1 MTERAT
7 YRIIDAN
14 FNRAR
19 EALRVI
25 EEYGRFVL
33 DHAGL
38 AGRAKA
44 MRHQLSAGI
53 GRLDADR
60 LLTCR
65 DTVGDVGVGMAVEG
79 QLGRGDL
86 EDCLTAAC
94 KRLPE
99 ALRVLAEVVHTQD
112 PVLAQTLERLR
123 YESYILERDITLAA
137 GPGRLFRRVGLYV
150 VITSDLPAEALSLT
164 ARCVAGGVD
173 CLQLRCKHL
182 QDRQRLALGREF
194 VRMCRDGGVVSLI
207 NDRVDVAVACEANGV
222 HLGLEDLPISTAR
235 RLAHRPLIIGATTH
249 NLDELRRAREEDP
262 TYVAIGP
269 AFASATKPDLAP
281 AGLGYIS
288 QAVGQLAGTG
298 IGHVAIGGIMLENI
312 DQVIQEGARTIA
324 VSSAV
329 TSALDPTAAC
339 RQLKERLAGYD
350 RP

>member
-1 MTERAT
+1 MTERAQ

-44 MRHQLSAGI
+44 LRHQLSAAI

-123 YESYILERDITLAA
+123 YESYTLERDIALVA
-137 GPGRLFRRVGLYV
+137 GPGRLFRQVGLYV

-164 ARCVAGGVD
+164 VRCVAGGVD

-194 VRMCRDGGVVSLI
+194 VRMCRDGGVLSII
-207 NDRVDVAVACEANGV
+207 NDRVDLAVACEADGV
-222 HLGLEDLPISTAR
+222 HLGLEDLPVGTAR
-235 RLAHRPLIIGATTH
+235 RLALRPLIIGATTH
-249 NLDELRRAREEDP
+249 NLDELRRAIEENP

-269 AFASATKPDLAP
+269 AFATATKPDLAP
-281 AGLGYIS
+281 AGLGTIR
-288 QAVGQLAGTG
+288 QAVEQLAGTG
-298 IGHVAIGGIMLENI
+298 ISHVAIGGITVENI
-312 DQVIQEGARTIA
+312 DQVLQAGARTMA
-324 VSSAV
+324 VCSAV
-329 TSALDPTAAC
+329 TTASDPAAAC
-339 RQLKERLAGYD
+339 RRLKEKLTRDD
-350 RP
+350 RS